1 MPIDL
6 SGLTVEQV
14 LLVALVLAIVD
25 TISGIT
31 GALATHT
38 FDVSKLADWV
48 TTHVLQRVLPI
59 VALVAIAA
67 ALPPGPGADAVRATA
82 VAALASYLAE
92 TVNSVASNVPRS

>member
-6 SGLTVEQV
+6 SSLTVEEV
-14 LLVALVLAIVD
+14 LLVALALAVVD
-25 TISGIT
+25 TISGIA

-38 FDVSKLADWV
+38 LDVSRLAEWV

-67 ALPPGPGADAVRATA
+67 ALPQGPGADAVRATA

-92 TVNSVASNVPRS
+92 TVSSIASNVPRS